1 MLDPVWLVESG
12 IGHADWIEH
21 AIETKGE
28 PYLWLP
34 AEDLSF
40 FPHGTIATF
49 AIVGISAAG
58 VAGGFKKL
66 LRIMSRLRV

>member
-1 MLDPVWLVESG
+1 MLDPVWLIEVG

-40 FPHGTIATF
+40 LPHGTIATF
-49 AIVGISAAG
+49 TILGISAAG
-58 VAGGFKKL
+58 VAGGLKKL
-66 LRIMSRLRV
+66 LRIMGRLRL

>member
-1 MLDPVWLVESG
+1 MLDPVWLIEFG

-40 FPHGTIATF
+40 LPHGTIATF
-49 AIVGISAAG
+49 AILGISAAG
-58 VAGGFKKL
+58 VAGGFEKL
-66 LRIMSRLRV
+66 LRIMGRLRL